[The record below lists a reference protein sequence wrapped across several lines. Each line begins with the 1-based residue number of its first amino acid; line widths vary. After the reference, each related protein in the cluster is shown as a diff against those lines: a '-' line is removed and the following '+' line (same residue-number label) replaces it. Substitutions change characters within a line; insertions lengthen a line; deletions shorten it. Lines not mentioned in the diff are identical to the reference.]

1 MCDGLNAI
9 GPIIRESDG
18 EDKDAIKPYLS
29 SEDIARL
36 LYNFPINQ
44 LMCKIHKQ
52 GLNGKRLLNLLEN
65 ETVCG
70 WKPEEVE
77 QIQQLLFKEMTLTK
91 DQFARRISKHNHTQ
105 HILNQII
112 DRMDIEQVQYN
123 IKHNYDTVKFSD
135 MVRYTA

>member
-1 MCDGLNAI
+1 MARHDKET
-9 GPIIRESDG
+9 IRG
-18 EDKDAIKPYLS
+18 IKPNIS
-29 SEDIARL
+29 CADIARV
-36 LYNFPINQ
+36 LYNYPINQ
-44 LMCKIHKQ
+44 LVRKIHKQ
-52 GLNGKRLLNLLEN
+52 GLNGKRLLNLLKN